1 MGFAKAEFKLTWD
14 RESVEG
20 LALADSGAWYTV
32 IDRGLA
38 EKVGVRYTGL
48 KIISASFSGHRINC
62 QEAVLNSITL
72 EGKAAP
78 SELVAICSIPSPVRE
93 LLRREEVDDQLVIG
107 VHTLEARPRHRLTY
121 P

>member
-1 MGFAKAEFKLTWD
+1 MCIMGFAKAEFKLTRD
-14 RESVEG
+14 RESIEG

-48 KIISASFSGHRINC
+48 NRAKDNFNSFSGHRIDC

-78 SELVAICSIPSPVRE
+78 SELVAICSIPDPVRE
-93 LLRREEVDDQLVIG
+93 LLRRQ
-107 VHTLEARPRHRLTY
+107 
-121 P
+121 